1 MNRLIFLA
9 IVAWI
14 GFGCIMPVF
23 AQTIR
28 LVSPA
33 SGEVLRAGTSVDV
46 VWETT
51 GTLRSSFRLEFATS
65 PAGPFVNAATITSFT
80 GRSNGAFRVPSESTT
95 TLFVRLTALNA
106 DGSLSSVS
114 ATNGPISIV
123 RPLPTR
129 SDSILRGSIAQGQTV
144 TLSPSKVYSLDGYVY
159 VNGTLR
165 IEPGTVIVGDT
176 VGQNS
181 AICVNRGGIIF
192 ANGTASRPIVMTS
205 SAPPGE
211 RSAGDWGGL
220 LICGRARTNNPGGT
234 STLEGGIANVAT
246 GDGVFGGTDD
256 NDSSGVVRYVRIEFA
271 GIAAAPNQELNS
283 LTMGGVGRR
292 TRIEYV
298 QCSYGNDD
306 AFEWFG
312 GTVDG
317 KYLVATAA
325 LDDDFDGDNGWSGRV
340 QFGLAQRYRLRAD
353 VSTSQA
359 FEMDNDAGGSLNQ
372 PLTRAVFSNITAI
385 GPVQDNSWTT
395 GRGDN
400 QFNSFFG
407 AGAQLRR
414 NARVSILNSVFV
426 GWRRGIELLSAGT
439 QNAAAQDSIQIRN
452 NSFYGIQG
460 AALTTDGGTAGTPPI
475 LPATWLE
482 TPANNNLVSAAS
494 VSPALLTNP
503 FAENTN
509 AFNPLPARNAPYLTD
524 ATTFQHRGAVAID
537 DPFFERVPFRGAF
550 SSEIAR
556 RWDLPWAEYDP
567 QTFEYRAGGATQRLS
582 TSVRT
587 ATPAL
592 TNLNVVTFPNPTS
605 DIATVRYNLP
615 TSSLV
620 TVKIIDA
627 LGSLASVVASGV
639 QQEAGIHEFR
649 IETRNLPSGAYLVQI
664 ITNEGMATE
673 RFSVVK

>member
-1 MNRLIFLA
+1 MNRLILFA
-9 IVAWI
+9 IGI
-14 GFGCIMPVF
+14 LMGCASAIPAF

-33 SGEVLRAGTSVDV
+33 AGETLRAGTSVDV

-65 PAGPFVNAATITSFT
+65 QAGPFTNAATITSFT

-95 TLFVRLTALNA
+95 SLFVRLTALNA

-114 ATNGPISIV
+114 ATNGPLTIV

-129 SDSILRGSIAQGQTV
+129 SDSVLRGNIAQGQTL
-144 TLSPSKVYSLDGYVY
+144 TLSANKVYSLDGYFY

-165 IEPGTVIVGDT
+165 IEPGTVVVGDT

-192 ANGTASRPIVMTS
+192 ANGMASRPIVMTS
-205 SAPPGE
+205 SAPPGQ

-220 LICGRARTNNPGGT
+220 LICGRARTNHPGGT

-317 KYLVATAA
+317 KYLVATAT

-353 VSTSQA
+353 VSTSQS

-372 PLTRAVFSNITAI
+372 PQTRALFSNMTAI

-407 AGAQLRR
+407 AAAQLRR
-414 NARVSILNSVFV
+414 NTRVSILNSVFV
-426 GWRRGIELLSAGT
+426 GWRRGIEIFSAGT
-439 QNAAAQDSIQIRN
+439 QAAAAQDSVQIRN

-460 AALTTDGGTAGTPPI
+460 AALNVDGTTPGI
-475 LPATWLE
+475 PATWLE
-482 TPANNNLVSAAS
+482 TAANNNVVSAAS
-494 VSPALLTNP
+494 VSPALLNNP
-503 FAENTN
+503 FIENSN
-509 AFNPLPARNAPYLTD
+509 AFNPLPAANAPYLTG
-524 ATTFQHRGAVAID
+524 ATTFERRGAVAIED
-537 DPFFERVPFRGAF
+537 TFFDRVPHRGAF
-550 SSEIAR
+550 SNEIAR

-582 TSVRT
+582 TSVR
-587 ATPAL
+587 ATMPVL

-605 DIATVRYNLP
+605 EIATVRYNLP
-615 TSSLV
+615 KTSLV

-627 LGSLASVVASGV
+627 LGSLSSVIASGV
-639 QQEAGIHEFR
+639 QQESGIHEFR
-649 IETRNLPSGAYLVQI
+649 IETQNLPSGAYLVQI
-664 ITNEGMATE
+664 ITNEGVATE